1 MIHSI
6 VKNEITFYSV
16 DDLNKILKEPSSV
29 MVADRTIK
37 ANSLKEG
44 KDYIRPESS
53 DYYFTRKA
61 MGRLC
66 QPYEK
71 KLNGMMAIR
80 ALKELSAE
88 SRGEVV
94 AEASASL
101 PFVPYKDKK
110 QQTLDK
116 PKPDYS
122 KRLTNISS
130 YHITH
135 HAEKRIYNRFD
146 VPAGKKQNDWF
157 TGIAPRLGYMG
168 TQFGNTQEVWGND
181 EVTII
186 TSPTEKSVITVLEP
200 DMDVNVSDAHYD
212 DIDMEF
218 SQAIHKLSLRENRS
232 YWGALATQFQE
243 LQNFAGQAYAS
254 IEAGRTAT
262 NEADLADM
270 DKQAQ
275 EIVATYHKLTYDLE
289 SLIQDHVERLKYIE
303 SKR

>member
-6 VKNEITFYSV
+6 VKDEITFYSV

-61 MGRLC
+61 MGKLC

-88 SRGEVV
+88 SRGEEVEDAPMPV
-94 AEASASL
+94 S
-101 PFVPYKDKK
+101 YKDKK

-122 KRLTNISS
+122 KRLTNIGS

-212 DIDMEF
+212 DIDREF
-218 SQAIHKLSLRENRS
+218 AQAIHKLTLRENRS
-232 YWGALATQFQE
+232 FWGALATQFQE
-243 LQNFAGQAYAS
+243 LQTFAGQSYAS

-262 NEADLADM
+262 NEVDLEAM

-275 EIVATYHKLTYDLE
+275 EIVESYHKITYDLE